1 MQCVAQCCTVCCSVL
16 QCVVVCCSVLQ
27 LSIQLPFEKNWRLCV
42 VAQDAALIPMKF
54 LKKLCIEQCCAL
66 SLFEKLRWNPIYCV
80 DFDVNSQKTQWTLI
94 FDYRSDF

>member
-54 LKKLCIEQCCAL
+54 LKKVCVHYKINIDLILEKYPF
-66 SLFEKLRWNPIYCV
+66 LFR
-80 DFDVNSQKTQWTLI
+80 
-94 FDYRSDF
+94 